1 MPQGS
6 VLGPLLFNIYTNDF
20 HKCHQSIHSQY
31 ADDTAILI
39 TDRNNKELN
48 TKVNKELQNIIT
60 WVEANKL
67 PEPPKN
73 AILSDI

>member
-6 VLGPLLFNIYTNDF
+6 VLGPLLFNIYMNDF
-20 HKCHQSIHSQY
+20 YKCHQSIHSQY
-31 ADDTAILI
+31 ADDTAILK

-48 TKVNKELQNIIT
+48 TKVNKELQNITT

-67 PEPPKN
+67 CLNLQKT
-73 AILSDI
+73 ILSDI